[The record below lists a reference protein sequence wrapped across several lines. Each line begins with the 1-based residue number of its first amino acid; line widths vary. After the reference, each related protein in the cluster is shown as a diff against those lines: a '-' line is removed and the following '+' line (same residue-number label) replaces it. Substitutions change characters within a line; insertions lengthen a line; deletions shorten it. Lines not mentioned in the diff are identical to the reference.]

1 MDTTTTP
8 PSHIWGCDVGKNEIV
23 VFDGARLRRIANR
36 PEALAAFVR
45 HLDRDGLIVCEATGG
60 YELPLLA
67 AALDA
72 GVPAHRADARKV
84 KAFIRSFGT
93 LGKTD
98 AIDARAL
105 RRYGYERHAGLTLW
119 RARDEDRVKLQS
131 LVLVR
136 RDLVEDRRC
145 WQNRR
150 DAPGA
155 EALSRHFDEILAVL
169 KRQIVAIDAEIRAL
183 TENAEP
189 LAEANQALVAVEGIG
204 RKTSAAMLGLLPELG
219 TVANKQIVALSGLA
233 PHPDQ
238 SGTEDRYRKTRGG
251 RAEVKRTL
259 FMAAMA
265 ASRSHPTLSV
275 FYKRLLANG
284 KKKLVALTAVMRKLV
299 VIANAVVKQVL
310 AARAA
315 RTQPC

>member
-1 MDTTTTP
+1 L
-8 PSHIWGCDVGKNEIV
+8 GCDVGKNEIV

-36 PEALAAFVR
+36 PEALVAFVR
-45 HLDRDGLIVCEATGG
+45 ALDRNCLIVCEATGG
-60 YELPLLA
+60 YELALLA

-105 RRYGYERHAGLTLW
+105 RRYGCERHAGLTRW
-119 RARDEDRVKLQS
+119 RARDEERVKLQS
-131 LVLVR
+131 LVLAR
-136 RDLVEDRRC
+136 RDLVEDRRA

-155 EALSRHFDEILAVL
+155 EALNRHFDEILAVL
-169 KRQIVAIDAEIRAL
+169 KREIVAIEAEIRAL
-183 TENAEP
+183 TKNGEP
-189 LAEANQALVAVEGIG
+189 LGEANKALLAIPGIG
-204 RKTSAAMLGLLPELG
+204 RETAAALLALLPELG
-219 TVANKQIVALSGLA
+219 TAANKQVVALAGLA
-233 PHPDQ
+233 PHPNQ

-275 FYKRLLANG
+275 FFKRLVANG

-299 VIANAVVKQVL
+299 VIANAVLKQLL

>member
-1 MDTTTTP
+1 MNATATP
-8 PSHIWGCDVGKNEIV
+8 PSRIFGCDVGKNEIV
-23 VFDGARLRRIANR
+23 VFDGARLRRIANH

-45 HLDRDGLIVCEATGG
+45 PLDRSCLIVCEATGG
-60 YELPLLA
+60 YELALLA
-67 AALDA
+67 AALEA

-105 RRYGYERHAGLTLW
+105 HRYGCERQAGLTRW
-119 RARDEDRVKLQS
+119 RERDEERVKLQS
-131 LVLVR
+131 LVLAR
-136 RDLVEDRRC
+136 RDLVEDCRA

-183 TENAEP
+183 TENVEP
-189 LAEANQALVAVEGIG
+189 LAEANKALIAVEGFG
-204 RKTSAAMLGLLPELG
+204 RTTSAALLGLMPELG
-219 TVANKQIVALSGLA
+219 TVANKQAVALSGLA
-233 PHPDQ
+233 PHPNQ

>member
-1 MDTTTTP
+1 METIAAP
-8 PSHIWGCDVGKNEIV
+8 PSQIWGCDVGKNEIV

-45 HLDRDGLIVCEATGG
+45 PLGRDGLIVCEATGG

-93 LGKTD
+93 LGKSD

-105 RRYGYERHAGLTLW
+105 RRYGGERHAGLTRW
-119 RARDEDRVKLQS
+119 RARDEDRVRLQA
-131 LVLVR
+131 LVLAR
-136 RDLVEDRRC
+136 RDLVEDRRA

-150 DAPGA
+150 DAPGG
-155 EALSRHFDEILAVL
+155 EALSRHFDEILAVM
-169 KRQIVAIDAEIRAL
+169 KRQIAAIEAEIRAL
-183 TENAEP
+183 TESCEP
-189 LAEANQALVAVEGIG
+189 LAEMNEALVEVDGFGG
-204 RKTSAAMLGLLPELG
+204 RTAAALLGLMPELG
-219 TVANKQIVALSGLA
+219 TVANKKAVALSGLA

-265 ASRSHPTLSV
+265 ASRSHPMLSV

-299 VIANAVVKQVL
+299 VIANAVVRQVL
-310 AARAA
+310 ARRAA